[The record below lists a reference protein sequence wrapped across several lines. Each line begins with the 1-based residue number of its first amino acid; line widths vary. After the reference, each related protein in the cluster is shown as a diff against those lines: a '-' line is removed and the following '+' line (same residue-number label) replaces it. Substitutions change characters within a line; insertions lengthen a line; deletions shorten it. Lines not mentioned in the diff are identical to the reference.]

1 VFTLNFS
8 TPDIIKNMSVNKLLL
23 WEKWRPK
30 KIEDII
36 LLPRIKK
43 HFEGEINGNYIF
55 HGHFGTG
62 KTSLSRILIGKYL
75 GDKPFLEL
83 NSSYSTSID
92 VLRSEID
99 DFCKFTPMMS
109 SDSDIKWVFL
119 DEFDRTSAQFQD
131 AFKAFIE
138 KYSKNV
144 RFILTTNHINKIDG
158 GIKSRIP
165 QINFDCL
172 NTDEERFLK
181 QEIFKKIRDVILPSE
196 GIEISKEDL
205 VKIINKNFPDFR
217 SIIEAVSVWIKTGE
231 VNKNEVDVELQQR
244 LFSVIYD
251 NVDYETV
258 YHFVMREFGPE
269 KIDTLFNLLGRPFI
283 DWSIKSNKNIDKLF
297 NCNSIVADYHHKLE
311 GSTDPVILGMTVIGK
326 FREILN

>member
-1 VFTLNFS
+1 
-8 TPDIIKNMSVNKLLL
+8 MSVTKLLL

-36 LLPRIKK
+36 LLPRIRKY
-43 HFEGEINGNYIF
+43 FEGEINGNYIF

-62 KTSLSRILIGKYL
+62 KTSLARILIGKYSR
-75 GDKPFLEL
+75 DTPCLEL
-83 NSSYSTSID
+83 NSSYFTSID

-109 SDSDIKWVFL
+109 SESSIKWVFL

-138 KYSKNV
+138 KYKNV

-172 NTDEERFLK
+172 NIEEERFLK

-196 GIEISKEDL
+196 GVEIKKDDL
-205 VKIINKNFPDFR
+205 IQIINKNFPDFR
-217 SIIEAVSVWIKTGE
+217 SIIESVSGWIKTGE
-231 VNKNEVDVELQQR
+231 LSKNQIDLELS
-244 LFSVIYD
+244 LKLYSIIYE
-251 NVDYETV
+251 NVDYESI
-258 YHFVMREFGPE
+258 YHFLMKEFGPD
-269 KIDTLFNLLGRPFI
+269 KIDILFSLLGRPFI
-283 DWSIKSNKNIDKLF
+283 DWSLKSGKNIDKLF
-297 NCNSIVADYHHKLE
+297 QCNNIISDYNYKLE
-311 GSTDPVILGMTVIGK
+311 TNTDPIVLGMTVIGK
-326 FREILN
+326 FRDILN